1 MAGSDGVP
9 RPVEDSER
17 RMKSLLPDRPGWRI
31 VLLLLLTAAGFIIS
45 RLAGPLGAAM
55 EACLLALWA
64 VPTVAVVIAL
74 TQSIS
79 SPWSK
84 RRGDQVEP
92 PRPEADNPEPA
103 PETGGSIVVPNG
115 QRRRRSRRWVLSI
128 ETFIDEDRD

>member
-9 RPVEDSER
+9 RPVKDSEH
-17 RMKSLLPDRPGWRI
+17 RMSVLPDRLRWRI
-31 VLLLLLTAAGFIIS
+31 VLLLLLIAAGFIIS

-64 VPTVAVVIAL
+64 VPTVAVAIAL
-74 TQSIS
+74 VKPVS
-79 SPWSK
+79 SLWSK

-92 PRPEADNPEPA
+92 PAPETDTPEPA
-103 PETGGSIVVPNG
+103 PETGEIIVVPNG

-128 ETFIDEDRD
+128 ETFVDEDGD